1 MRASRRAAELGS
13 SEDALLS
20 GSCPCR
26 ICTGWRKARR
36 SRCRVV
42 PRMNRAGW
50 SEPSVCYFPPPT
62 PASTSAQSSLQ
73 VSAPPHDPRHMTL
86 SHFQGLRPKGRFDTA
101 GCFQEADETNGWT
114 NGISKAG
121 QRGRPRPYPH
131 PCPCPCPC
139 PCLHRCPHPCRYRCP
154 SRCQNQNPRRLRR
167 FGRLGRSSSRRAK
180 GRKRQKRQKRS
191 KQRTSRPEVLTS
203 ILFSFSSLTP
213 VWGRSYHRARKRVQN
228 RGAPRRTL
236 LQPTP
241 LLRGAVARHPPA
253 TVVASACHL
262 VRFRLPPRQTF
273 LLPR

>member
-121 QRGRPRPYPH
+121 QRWTKERDQRERDRACDGELGLQWHGHTSGWDYSGVPTRDKGRRISARRMSTNALRYLPQNTPSRSAG
-131 PCPCPCPC
+131 
-139 PCLHRCPHPCRYRCP
+139 RYR
-154 SRCQNQNPRRLRR
+154 SVADIVGAGVMQISVDALRV
-167 FGRLGRSSSRRAK
+167 SAD
-180 GRKRQKRQKRS
+180 
-191 KQRTSRPEVLTS
+191 
-203 ILFSFSSLTP
+203 
-213 VWGRSYHRARKRVQN
+213 
-228 RGAPRRTL
+228 L
-236 LQPTP
+236 LD
-241 LLRGAVARHPPA
+241 
-253 TVVASACHL
+253 
-262 VRFRLPPRQTF
+262 
-273 LLPR
+273 